1 MRLLHTSDW
10 HLGQDFYKFDRS
22 FEHRRFLDG
31 VVQTLVD
38 EKIDVLLIAGDV
50 FDVSNPP
57 AAAQRMFFEFLAD
70 AKRRVPHLQTVVIA
84 GNHDS
89 GARLEAPAE
98 LLRNFAVTVVG
109 RVVSTAQGIV
119 SGEAFLVPLFAHKQ
133 GVPDAGSPAAVCIA
147 LPFLKNADVQWSDQ
161 NCPYPEAVVRCYRQ
175 AITAARAQF
184 GDAIPLIAMGH
195 MHARGGQNSKD
206 SERPIIIGGEESVP
220 LAELADEFS
229 YIALGHLHL
238 AQDVGG
244 HPHIR
249 YSGSP
254 LPMSFSEI
262 NYTHQMVVVELN
274 VDKKISLK
282 PFPIARPVEF
292 IRCPSRPLEIDEV
305 LNELS
310 ALALPPLSEAQ
321 YPYLEVPVRLSGP
334 VPELR
339 SQIETALK
347 NKCIR
352 LVKVSP
358 HRPEGVEN
366 SPAEKRDRPIGLD
379 SLRSLDPLTVM
390 SDLHQ
395 RKYQSKPDDD
405 LLKAFR
411 EVLID
416 VSTGHAE

>member
-31 VVQTLVD
+31 VLATLVD

-57 AAAQRMFFEFLAD
+57 ASAQRMFFEFLAE

-109 RVVSTAQGIV
+109 RVVSTPQGIM
-119 SGEAFLVPLFAHKQ
+119 SAEPFLVPLFSTSDSSK
-133 GVPDAGSPAAVCIA
+133 PAAVCLA
-147 LPFLKNADVQWSDQ
+147 VPFLKNADVQWSDQ
-161 NCPYPEAVVRCYRQ
+161 NCSYPEAVVRCYRQ
-175 AITAARAQF
+175 AIAEAKAKF
-184 GDAIPLIAMGH
+184 GDELPLIALGH
-195 MHARGGQNSKD
+195 LHARGGQNSKD

-220 LAELADEFS
+220 LAELADELS

-238 AQDVGG
+238 AQEVSGRA
-244 HPHIR
+244 HIR

-262 NYTHQMVVVELN
+262 NYAHQMVVVELN
-274 VDKKISLK
+274 GEREISLK
-282 PFPIARPVEF
+282 QIRIARPVEF
-292 IRCPSRPLEIDEV
+292 LRCPSRALGIDEV
-305 LNELS
+305 LTELS
-310 ALALPPLSEAQ
+310 SLEYPSVEVQ
-321 YPYLEVPVRLSGP
+321 QQPYLEVPVKLSGP

-339 SQIETALK
+339 NQIETVLK
-347 NKCIR
+347 NKNVR

-358 HRPEGVEN
+358 QRSQEAED
-366 SPAEKRDRPIGLD
+366 SPAGKRDRPIGLD

-395 RKYQSKPDDD
+395 RKYQSRPDDE
-405 LLKAFR
+405 LLRAFQ
-411 EVLID
+411 EVLIG
-416 VSTGHAE
+416 VSLEGAQ

>member
-10 HLGQDFYKFDRS
+10 HLGQDFYKFERS
-22 FEHRRFLDG
+22 FEHRQFLDSLL
-31 VVQTLVD
+31 QTLED
-38 EKIDVLLIAGDV
+38 ENIDVLLIAGDV

-57 AAAQRMFFEFLAD
+57 AAAQRMFFEFLAE

-109 RVVSTAQGIV
+109 RVVSTSQGV
-119 SGEAFLVPLFAHKQ
+119 SSTEPFLVPLFRRNQ
-133 GVPDAGSPAAVCIA
+133 DASHGENPAAVCVA

-161 NCPYPEAVVRCYRQ
+161 NCPYPDAVVRCYRQ
-175 AITAARAQF
+175 AVDAAKAKF
-184 GDAIPLIAMGH
+184 GDGLPLIAMGH
-195 MHARGGQNSKD
+195 LHARGGQSSKE
-206 SERPIIIGGEESVP
+206 SERPIVIGGEESVP
-220 LAELADEFS
+220 LAELADVFS

-238 AQDVGG
+238 AQEVAG

-262 NYTHQMVVVELN
+262 NYAHQMVVVEL
-274 VDKKISLK
+274 DGERKISLK
-282 PFPIARPVEF
+282 QIRMARPVEF
-292 IRCPSRPLEIDEV
+292 LRCPSRALGIDEV
-305 LNELS
+305 LTELS
-310 ALALPPLSEAQ
+310 LLDYPAVDAAHQ
-321 YPYLEVPVRLSGP
+321 PYLEVPVRLSGP

-339 SQIETALK
+339 NQIETALK
-347 NKCIR
+347 NKNVR
-352 LVKVSP
+352 LVKVTPS
-358 HRPEGVEN
+358 RPENAQG
-366 SPAEKRDRPIGLD
+366 SAAEKRDRPIGLD

-395 RKYQSKPDDD
+395 RKYQSKPDDE
-405 LLKAFR
+405 LLKAFQ

-416 VSTGHAE
+416 VSSEDAR